1 MTTLYIFLALTVGVA
16 LGFGLSAILSSND
29 LPDQGEPTLPDDQ
42 RRIDRLSFCKWNVT
56 NFGEHW
62 VVTDGVTNEIEAL
75 GTDLRWCLDV
85 AAKREKKNG

>member
-29 LPDQGEPTLPDDQ
+29 LPDQPEPTLPDDQ
-42 RRIDRLSFCKWNVT
+42 RRIDHLSFCKWNVT

-85 AAKREKKNG
+85 AAKREKTNG